1 MQRRRAAAGNRAANP
16 FQSHGRVG
24 TFTRNMNTAS
34 SSSRSNKLII
44 IAMFTIGLG
53 LFYVQEYALHS
64 KSESKILDLKLGGL
78 VEKNDSGVGSE
89 FGNNESLP
97 VPAKPLPSSN
107 TGRSKIQDTGDG
119 VNSMADELFTKK
131 IEVGGTRGIKENED
145 VNADHNI
152 IDKDNAAESK
162 TKTKELISQMRQT
175 FYDRYG
181 GELEAA
187 AMLKR
192 GIIPAAG
199 TPEDEKKAIAHTAER
214 IILARQNT
222 REFVMSFGGY
232 SVTVGRGNYY
242 NQSYPFILQEVLK
255 PVFEAIDLELVV
267 RNSAIGGIPSFPYGW
282 CLPNFLGTDS
292 DVVSWDYG
300 MNEGSEAQAF
310 ESYMRQSIA
319 TLPKRPMMIML
330 DTKRSR
336 VDMMKAY
343 NGNGAL
349 LDSIAVG
356 RGDVVKKDYKSIGTD
371 DSTKPIG
378 FQKWNEWGAPKGSP
392 GQSNWHP
399 KKMEHELIA
408 WMIAM
413 RFLDSLEAAVDML
426 DSGYIVDNEDSKH
439 EKLALLPPP
448 ISHSHLRSDGGPET
462 PSHILYGIPLDS
474 SDRSEL
480 APWVMDA
487 VSCRTSFLPNIH
499 GKLSEIVVSGLA
511 EDVGDD
517 LKSRDDS
524 LYTSGWVVDVGKVE
538 RATKRKV
545 ESVGGLGYIDMK
557 NAMYGIPESGTLRLS
572 LPHER
577 PVHNHS
583 HNSDADM
590 LARHWFETLVFCEVN
605 EKRGKDECVP
615 ETDMTF
621 IVGNVK
627 SESVVQITNAAA
639 YLKKSICLNVN
650 IPEDARVTVK
660 DPGDEG
666 GEDVIVELT
675 VDVSVSNKGVTR
687 KNGACSISHV
697 VWQSH

>member
-1 MQRRRAAAGNRAANP
+1 MQRRRAVAGNRAANP

-64 KSESKILDLKLGGL
+64 KAESNILDLKLGGL

-97 VPAKPLPSSN
+97 VPAKPFPSSN

-119 VNSMADELFTKK
+119 VNSMADELVTKK

-192 GIIPAAG
+192 GITPAAG

>member
-119 VNSMADELFTKK
+119 VNSMADELVTKK

-152 IDKDNAAESK
+152 IDKDNDAESK
-162 TKTKELISQMRQT
+162 TKTTELISQMRQT

-181 GELEAA
+181 GDQEAA

-336 VDMMKAY
+336 VNMMKAY

>member
-199 TPEDEKKAIAHTAER
+199 TPDDEKKAIAHTAER